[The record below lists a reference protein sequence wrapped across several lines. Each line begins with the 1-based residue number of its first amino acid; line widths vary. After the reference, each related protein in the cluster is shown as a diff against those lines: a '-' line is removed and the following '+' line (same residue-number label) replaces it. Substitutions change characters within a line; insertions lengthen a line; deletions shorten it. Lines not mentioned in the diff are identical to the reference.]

1 MQAIAGGAEPHYH
14 VQGPCQSGPGG
25 HRALASS
32 PRPCHASRG
41 HLEKAIDSRGEVID
55 ANLLWQIILTQFEQL
70 EQHLFGDVFILV
82 NLIQIPA
89 VILTGGAAW
98 LVCRPVQRWLGRW
111 VERIPAHHHLDWIVY
126 HRSWVIDR
134 LVPLVTP
141 VAWTIGL
148 WISVTVAKQEDW
160 PHAVTQTAVSL
171 LLAWL
176 VIRLASDL
184 VPYPALARLIAVL
197 AWVIAALNIVHLLSP
212 TLNLLDSV
220 ALEVGGLR
228 VSILTVARGVV
239 SLAVLLWA
247 ATLGSNLFERRITR
261 VPDITPRAQVLLGKL
276 TKTTLITLAVVLS
289 LTSIGVDF
297 STFALFTGALG
308 VGVGLGLQR
317 TVSNLF
323 SGIVL
328 LLDKSIKPGD
338 VIEVGGTYGWVS
350 SLGARYVSVETRD
363 GTEFLIPN
371 EDIITHQVINWSH
384 KSDRVRLKV
393 PVRVPHDSDLDQA
406 LALMLEAASR
416 PPRVLVTPAPTALV
430 MAFGESAIELELRFW
445 IEDARNGVHN
455 VKSEILY
462 EIWHLFQRHG
472 IQIPYPKRDL
482 YVRSEK

>member
-1 MQAIAGGAEPHYH
+1 MLCSIIWEEVQTREVTIDQEPTDAVLVAG
-14 VQGPCQSGPGG
+14 VI
-25 HRALASS
+25 LT
-32 PRPCHASRG
+32 
-41 HLEKAIDSRGEVID
+41 HLEQLGQY
-55 ANLLWQIILTQFEQL
+55 LLGNVLV
-70 EQHLFGDVFILV
+70 LF

-89 VILTGGAAW
+89 VVLTGGVAW
-98 LVCRPVQRWLGRW
+98 LVCRPMQGWVGRW
-111 VERIPAHHHLDWIVY
+111 VDRVPEHHHLDWLAH
-126 HRSWVIDR
+126 HRLWVRDR
-134 LVPLVTP
+134 LVPLITP
-141 VAWTIGL
+141 LAWAIGL
-148 WISVTVAKQEDW
+148 WIAVAVARQQGW
-160 PHAVTQTAVSL
+160 PHLVTQTAVSL

-184 VPYPALARLIAVL
+184 VPYAALARLIAIL
-197 AWVIAALNIVHLLSP
+197 AWLVAALNILHLLGP
-212 TLNLLDSV
+212 TLALLDSV
-220 ALEVGGLR
+220 ALEMGGLR
-228 VSILTVARGVV
+228 LSILTVIRGLV

-247 ATLGSNLFERRITR
+247 ATVGSNLFESRIAR
-261 VPDITPRAQVLLGKL
+261 VPEITPRAQVLLGKL
-276 TKTTLITLAVVLS
+276 IKVTLITLAVVLS

-338 VIEVGGTYGWVS
+338 VIEIGGTYGWVS

-393 PVRVPHDSDLDQA
+393 PIRVPHDSDLDQA

-416 PPRVLVTPAPTALV
+416 PPRVLVTPIPTALV

-455 VKSEILY
+455 VKSQILY
-462 EIWHLFQRHG
+462 EIWHLFQQYG

-482 YVRSEK
+482 YVRSDN

>member
-1 MQAIAGGAEPHYH
+1 
-14 VQGPCQSGPGG
+14 V
-25 HRALASS
+25 R
-32 PRPCHASRG
+32 
-41 HLEKAIDSRGEVID
+41 
-55 ANLLWQIILTQFEQL
+55 
-70 EQHLFGDVFILV
+70 
-82 NLIQIPA
+82 
-89 VILTGGAAW
+89 
-98 LVCRPVQRWLGRW
+98 
-111 VERIPAHHHLDWIVY
+111 
-126 HRSWVIDR
+126 HRSWVNDR
-134 LVPLVTP
+134 LVPLVSP
-141 VAWTIGL
+141 VAWAFGL
-148 WISVTVAKQEDW
+148 WISVKVAEHQGW
-160 PHAVTQTAVSL
+160 PHAVAHTAVSL

-184 VPYPALARLIAVL
+184 VPYAALARLIAVL
-197 AWVIAALNIVHLLSP
+197 AWVVAALNIVHLLGP
-212 TLNLLDSV
+212 TLDLLDSF
-220 ALEVGGLR
+220 AIEMGGLR
-228 VSILTVARGVV
+228 ISILTVVRGVL

-247 ATLGSNLFERRITR
+247 ATLGSDLFERRITR
-261 VPDITPRAQVLLGKL
+261 LPEITPRAQVLLGKL
-276 TKTTLITLAVVLS
+276 IKTTLITLAVVLS
-289 LTSIGVDF
+289 LTSIGVNF

-384 KSDRVRLKV
+384 KSDRVRLKI
-393 PVRVPHDSDLDQA
+393 PIRVPHDSDLDQA
-406 LALMLEAASR
+406 LALMLEAAGR
-416 PPRVLVTPAPTALV
+416 PPRVLAAPAPTALV

-455 VKSEILY
+455 VKSQILY
-462 EIWHLFQRHG
+462 EIWRLFKQQG

-482 YVRSEK
+482 YVRSDK